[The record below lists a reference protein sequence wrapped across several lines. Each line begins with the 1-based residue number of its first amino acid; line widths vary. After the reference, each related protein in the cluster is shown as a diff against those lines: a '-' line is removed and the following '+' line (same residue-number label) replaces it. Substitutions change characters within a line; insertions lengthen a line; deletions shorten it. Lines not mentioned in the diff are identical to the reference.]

1 MGDKDHELNVIVNP
15 AETRPRIITFGPPV
29 VVSGGITPRTE
40 IPVEKKP
47 DGKVGFTVYQVTGTD
62 MYRLPEGCDPDKM
75 DITDAW
81 EIAKPENLITTED
94 GLNDGDRVLVHD
106 LFGWGIGVIGCDRK
120 GKILC
125 TSPCGKRIYFI
136 QFVNDRQPP
145 APPRWVCTG
154 SGNLAAIRKM
164 DLSAEGE

>member
-1 MGDKDHELNVIVNP
+1 MGDKDNELTLIVDP
-15 AETRPRIITFGPPV
+15 AETRPRVVTFGPPV
-29 VVSGGITPRTE
+29 LVGGITPRVDL
-40 IPVEKKP
+40 PVDAKQST
-47 DGKVGFTVYQVTGTD
+47 GKVGFMVYQVTGTD

-81 EIAKPENLITTED
+81 ETAKPANLVTTRD
-94 GLNDGDRVLVHD
+94 GLRDGDKLIVQD
-106 LFGWGIGVIGCDRK
+106 LFGLGVGVIQLNKAGDP
-120 GKILC
+120 LC

-164 DLSAEGE
+164 ELTTNGE